1 MNLKDFMEVIDY
13 KITEGSEYQWGC
25 FGNNAYTLDSWN
37 GEQEGHTVSTVFD
50 TKDQTV
56 YAVMAYDYIANRAY
70 RWMNPEFVAFHKTEC
85 ESRNCNDEAWDG
97 VEYTDLEVEED
108 FLKKARAIVLG
119 SDYDT
124 RIQIPLDLDK
134 ETTFQLMQ
142 LAHEADLTLNQF
154 VEKILRDMLG
164 EQYESR

>member
-1 MNLKDFMEVIDY
+1 MITIKDFMEVIDY
-13 KITEGSEYQWGC
+13 KITEGSEYQWSC

-37 GEQEGHTVSTVFD
+37 GEQDGHTVSAVID

-70 RWMNPEFVAFHKTEC
+70 RWMNPEFVSAYKAEC
-85 ESRNCNDEAWDG
+85 ESRNCLGEAWEG

-108 FLKKARAIVLG
+108 FLEKARGIVTG
-119 SDYDT
+119 AEYDT
-124 RIQIPLDLDK
+124 RIQIPLDFDK

-142 LAHEADLTLNQF
+142 LAHKADLTLNKY
-154 VEKILRDMLG
+154 VEKIIRDMLG
-164 EQYESR
+164 V